1 MWVSAGMTVEEMA
14 WMRWVGIWS
23 SGQVVK
29 VGEREC
35 VFVIMKLS
43 LVCGVKNWSLM
54 ALVLFV
60 KKIAKSSVVRVD
72 EGGGGEE
79 QRRYIFERVRIVVN
93 FVVVVCRFSSGDI
106 CSEGIFEWL
115 IHTEINRVF
124 LFVPIPLCNP
134 EFRVMFTENIGQ
146 PRGRWCCAC

>member
-1 MWVSAGMTVEEMA
+1 MWVSAGMTEEEMA
-14 WMRWVGIWS
+14 WRRWVGIGS

-29 VGEREC
+29 GGEREC

-43 LVCGVKNWSLM
+43 LVCGVTNWSLM

-60 KKIAKSSVVRVD
+60 KKIAKSSAVRVD
-72 EGGGGEE
+72 GGGGGE
-79 QRRYIFERVRIVVN
+79 QRRYIFERVRTVVN
-93 FVVVVCRFSSGDI
+93 FVVVVWRFSSGDI

-115 IHTEINRVF
+115 IHTEINRVV

-134 EFRVMFTENIGQ
+134 EFRAMFTENIGQ
-146 PRGRWCCAC
+146 PGGRWCCAC